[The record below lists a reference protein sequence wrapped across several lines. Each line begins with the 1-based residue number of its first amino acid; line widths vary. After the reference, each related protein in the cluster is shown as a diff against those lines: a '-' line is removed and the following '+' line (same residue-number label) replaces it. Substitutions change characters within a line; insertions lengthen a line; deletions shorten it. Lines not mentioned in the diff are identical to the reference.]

1 MSFMNIFFGTG
12 GQPSINLANTCN
24 PSDDKVFDG
33 TALPNCDFL
42 AADVK
47 KCQAKGKLVTMS
59 LGGAAGAYGFTSDD
73 QGKQFADTVRAH
85 LVGHCRALT

>member
-12 GQPSINLANTCN
+12 GQPSCN